1 MQIHSCGAGVTR
13 TQGYRAGRMPCP
25 LPPPHKKIT
34 FMQKWGAPVPT
45 PLLQRPMPIGH
56 ALRALLAEFRGVG
69 QGLHAHP
76 TRKINALV
84 GRGKASSLP
93 FFGAS
98 DGSLVDIS
106 RQFRLKL

>member
-1 MQIHSCGAGVTR
+1 MLPFPHLSYKGAMSV
-13 TQGYRAGRMPCP
+13 
-25 LPPPHKKIT
+25 
-34 FMQKWGAPVPT
+34 
-45 PLLQRPMPIGH
+45 GH
-56 ALRALLAEFRGVG
+56 VLRALLAEFRGVG